1 MVGGVLSTMVVG
13 VILDKGDLYANLAA
27 ESYLQSSDDEEF
39 WKGLSEE
46 ERKKTEDVINKIK
59 KAKGEAPAEATVVAA
74 VSESAASTSES
85 AETKPAELSS
95 TPKDMFSDYGD

>member
-13 VILDKGDLYANLAA
+13 LILDKGDLYANLAA

-39 WKGLSEE
+39 WKGLSDL
-46 ERKKTEDVINKIK
+46 EREKTEGLINKIK
-59 KAKGEAPAEATVVAA
+59 AAKGEAPAEATVVAA
-74 VSESAASTSES
+74 VSKSEASTSES
-85 AETKPAELSS
+85 AETKPAEPSS